1 MARTAVPR
9 APHAPGHAGPRR
21 IARWPSGGPGKAK
34 EREEGV
40 LRRRREEGF
49 YAADAKKGS
58 LPLTSHAESGYAR
71 MPGSS

>member
-1 MARTAVPR
+1 MVWVPCRPHMARTAVPR
-9 APHAPGHAGPRR
+9 PACAGARR

-34 EREEGV
+34 E
-40 LRRRREEGF
+40 REEGF

>member
-9 APHAPGHAGPRR
+9 APHAPGRAGPRR

-34 EREEGV
+34 EREEG
-40 LRRRREEGF
+40 F
-49 YAADAKKGS
+49 YAAGAKKGS